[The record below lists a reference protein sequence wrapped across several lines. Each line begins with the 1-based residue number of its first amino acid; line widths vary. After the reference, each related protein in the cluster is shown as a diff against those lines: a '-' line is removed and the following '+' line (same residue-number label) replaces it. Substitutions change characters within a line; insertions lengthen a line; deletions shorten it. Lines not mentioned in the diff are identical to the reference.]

1 MSVKPE
7 KSLEKPFWR
16 YIFLCIVKAL
26 WDAYSEK
33 TLAALPV
40 GAIRIVFCFSESIIF
55 TVAPSMVV
63 LPVPAYPFRSKTLF
77 RSPES
82 RNPDK
87 ICRAEA
93 CSEVGSKGKND
104 SIFFRAKSAIIK
116 KNEIILAIKIVIK
129 IFFFIFAGRI
139 KFKIQYE
146 IIMKPVL
153 RILLLVAIGVL
164 VYMCIQSILTPID
177 FENQEKARKAV
188 ISERLIEIR
197 NAQIGYKNAHGI
209 YAANFEEL
217 QKFLNETKIPFL
229 IKEGELT
236 DEQLK
241 SGMTEQEAVKK
252 GIIRRDTNWVLA
264 KDTLLGPGYDVASIG
279 KVPGFENYTFDLDTA
294 TISSSS
300 GYTVPVFQCAVPY
313 DVYLGDLDKQLLF
326 NLKEKMTKMNR
337 YAGLRVGSVTEIN
350 NNAGNWEL

>member
-1 MSVKPE
+1 
-7 KSLEKPFWR
+7 
-16 YIFLCIVKAL
+16 
-26 WDAYSEK
+26 
-33 TLAALPV
+33 
-40 GAIRIVFCFSESIIF
+40 
-55 TVAPSMVV
+55 
-63 LPVPAYPFRSKTLF
+63 
-77 RSPES
+77 
-82 RNPDK
+82 
-87 ICRAEA
+87 
-93 CSEVGSKGKND
+93 
-104 SIFFRAKSAIIK
+104 
-116 KNEIILAIKIVIK
+116 
-129 IFFFIFAGRI
+129 
-139 KFKIQYE
+139 
-146 IIMKPVL
+146 MKPVL